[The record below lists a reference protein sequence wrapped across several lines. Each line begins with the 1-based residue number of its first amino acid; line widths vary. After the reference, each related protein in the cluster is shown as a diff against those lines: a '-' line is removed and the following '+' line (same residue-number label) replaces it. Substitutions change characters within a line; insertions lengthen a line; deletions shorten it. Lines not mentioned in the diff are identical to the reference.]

1 MAGCCDR
8 AIKIIDRSVNLC
20 YNKND
25 EYIFRRSVHAEQEI
39 RMLFLEDTIRKK
51 GTVYPGN
58 ILKVD
63 SFLNHRLD
71 VSVLDRLGEEFA
83 RRFADKDITMILTI
97 EASGIAVACSA
108 ARYMN
113 VPVVF
118 AKKSRSLN
126 ISKDV
131 YSAKVYSYTHKT
143 EYNIVVSSQF
153 IGSDDRVLIIDDFL
167 ALGNA
172 IKGLVEICGQ
182 AGASVEGIGICIEKG
197 FQHGGD
203 ELRKTGYDEDL

>member
-1 MAGCCDR
+1 
-8 AIKIIDRSVNLC
+8 
-20 YNKND
+20 
-25 EYIFRRSVHAEQEI
+25 
-39 RMLFLEDTIRKK
+39 MLFLEDTIREK
-51 GTVYPGN
+51 GSVRPGN

-83 RRFADKDITMILTI
+83 RRFADKNITMILTI

-126 ISKDV
+126 ISEDV
-131 YSAKVYSYTHKT
+131 YCAKVYSYTHRT
-143 EYNIVVSSQF
+143 ESSIVVSSQF
-153 IGSDDRVLIIDDFL
+153 IGSADRVLIIDDFL

-172 IKGLVEICGQ
+172 MKGLIEICGQ
-182 AGASVEGIGICIEKG
+182 AGAAVAGIGICIEKG

-203 ELRKTGYDEDL
+203 ELRNMGYDVQSLAIIESMSDEGEIVFRSGE